1 MIKTL
6 IEVSNNLF
14 LEAKARAIAIP
25 VDLDSQVNT
34 LSLKVHSTMVQ
45 RAAKDWRISARSRP
59 RKEPLGCPDY
69 RNIIEKLQV
78 QFHGLIQTMY
88 IQMVLFIIDEDI
100 SFCVQGVVSLL
111 EEQFSP
117 KVQAE
122 FSVLVDVL
130 HSPELLFPEAAQLC
144 ESGAFMSK

>member
-1 MIKTL
+1 MIKML

-78 QFHGLIQTMY
+78 H
-88 IQMVLFIIDEDI
+88 
-100 SFCVQGVVSLL
+100 SFM
-111 EEQFSP
+111 
-117 KVQAE
+117 
-122 FSVLVDVL
+122 D
-130 HSPELLFPEAAQLC
+130 
-144 ESGAFMSK
+144 

>member
-1 MIKTL
+1 M
-6 IEVSNNLF
+6 
-14 LEAKARAIAIP
+14 
-25 VDLDSQVNT
+25 
-34 LSLKVHSTMVQ
+34 
-45 RAAKDWRISARSRP
+45 
-59 RKEPLGCPDY
+59 LG
-69 RNIIEKLQV
+69 
-78 QFHGLIQTMY
+78 
-88 IQMVLFIIDEDI
+88 LFINDKDI
-100 SFCVQGVVSLL
+100 SFFCLQGVVSLL

>member
-1 MIKTL
+1 M
-6 IEVSNNLF
+6 
-14 LEAKARAIAIP
+14 
-25 VDLDSQVNT
+25 
-34 LSLKVHSTMVQ
+34 
-45 RAAKDWRISARSRP
+45 
-59 RKEPLGCPDY
+59 
-69 RNIIEKLQV
+69 
-78 QFHGLIQTMY
+78 
-88 IQMVLFIIDEDI
+88 
-100 SFCVQGVVSLL
+100 QGVVSLL